1 MAGGAGEDGV
11 STEILFVEDSA
22 AQAAVYK
29 TYLEAEGYLVRL
41 AGSAEDGLA
50 EIETRPP
57 AALLLDLELPGMSGL
72 DLLGRLQQAGWQ
84 FPVVVVTDYGSAENA
99 AEAIRLGAADFVTKP
114 FDRSRLKVTVANALR
129 QHQLAR
135 MVDTL
140 QEKFTR
146 DRFHRFVGGS
156 ALMQAVYRVIENA
169 APSRASVFVTGES
182 GTGKELCAEAIHQES
197 PRRAGPFVAVN
208 CAALPRDLIESEI
221 FGHVKGAFTG
231 AIRQRDGAA
240 SLADGG
246 TLFLDEI
253 GEMDLDLQAKLLRFV
268 QTGQFQRV
276 GSSETIKVDVRI
288 VCATNRDPL
297 EQIRLGRFREDLY
310 YRLHVI
316 PIHLPPLR
324 DRGEDVI
331 SIARLFVRKFA
342 EEEGKGFAR
351 IAPEAELLLR
361 EYPWPGN
368 VRELENVIHNA
379 VVLNDGDVLLPQMLP
394 SVLVRRQIAGPAA
407 PTVPEPE
414 SPAGP
419 VPAPALVPREQPPA
433 PGDVAAVAPLWQ
445 VEKRAIEAAIDR
457 FGGNVLQ
464 AAAALGISPSTIYRK
479 RQSWDSQGRVG

>member
-1 MAGGAGEDGV
+1 
-11 STEILFVEDSA
+11 
-22 AQAAVYK
+22 
-29 TYLEAEGYLVRL
+29 
-41 AGSAEDGLA
+41 
-50 EIETRPP
+50 
-57 AALLLDLELPGMSGL
+57 MSGL
-72 DLLGRLQQAGWQ
+72 ELLGRLQQEASR
-84 FPVVVVTDYGSAENA
+84 FPVVVVTDHGSAENA

-129 QHQLAR
+129 QHQLAT

-146 DRFHRFVGGS
+146 ERFHRFVGGS
-156 ALMQAVYRVIENA
+156 APMQAVYRIIESA
-169 APSRASVFVTGES
+169 APSRASVFITGES

-231 AIRQRDGAA
+231 AVRQRDGAA

-276 GSSETIKVDVRI
+276 GSGEMIKVDVRI

-297 EQIRLGRFREDLY
+297 EQIRQGRFREDLY

-324 DRGEDVI
+324 DRGQDVI
-331 SIARLFVRKFA
+331 SIARLFLQRFA
-342 EEEGKGFAR
+342 AEEGKGFER
-351 IAPEAELLLR
+351 LAPATEQLLR
-361 EYPWPGN
+361 DYPWPGN
-368 VRELENVIHNA
+368 VRELENVVRNA
-379 VVLNDGDVLLPQMLP
+379 VVLNDGDALFPQMLP
-394 SVLVRRQIAGPAA
+394 VAVTRRRIATEAVSDAPPLPPVAAPVPGPATGS
-407 PTVPEPE
+407 PRLHEPVTD
-414 SPAGP
+414 STGN
-419 VPAPALVPREQPPA
+419 VV
-433 PGDVAAVAPLWQ
+433 PLWQ
-445 VEKRAIEAAIDR
+445 VERQAIESAIEH
-457 FGGNVLQ
+457 FGGNVLR
-464 AAAALGISPSTIYRK
+464 AAAALEISPSTIYRK
-479 RQSWDSQGRVG
+479 RQAWESQAKVG